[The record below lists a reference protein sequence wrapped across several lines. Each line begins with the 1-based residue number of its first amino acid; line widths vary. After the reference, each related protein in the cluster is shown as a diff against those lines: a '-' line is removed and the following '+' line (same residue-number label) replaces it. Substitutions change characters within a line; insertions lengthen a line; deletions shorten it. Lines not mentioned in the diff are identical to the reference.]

1 MLLFRV
7 PVKSD
12 DFKLEGVSSKG
23 SSTGTTMLMLFC
35 VLDVDINRGGA
46 I

>member
-7 PVKSD
+7 PVRAND
-12 DFKLEGVSSKG
+12 DVKLDGASSKG
-23 SSTGTTMLMLFC
+23 SATMLMLFC
-35 VLDVDINRGGA
+35 VLAVDINSRGGA